1 MIVWAESTA
10 GASVVK
16 TKTQPANQ
24 RLSAVGVPFFVALPA
39 FLPGTIG
46 LLRIQAIGMH
56 PAPHLML
63 AACPT
68 EFHCQGAQRFRVLAF
83 QGGAQLQRRSHRVT
97 QYHTA
102 GIEADDKIGS
112 LLDRRTHA
120 LTMSIAAVGHGHIA
134 WSQGEM
140 LERFA
145 RVDIA
150 DEHLEKL
157 QRHQV
162 HRDMEAMIGACG
174 AWGLNTA
181 GVDHHKA
188 PPLRQ
193 GLHGGQRKHAPQ
205 HRFDPWTT
213 GTQALRHRLVRHG
226 LIEGCKGAC
235 HLAQGFVQATV

>member
-16 TKTQPANQ
+16 TNTQPANQ
-24 RLSAVGVPFFVALPA
+24 EALCCRCAFFVALPA

-46 LLRIQAIGMH
+46 LLRVQAIGMH
-56 PAPHLML
+56 PAPYCML
-63 AACPT
+63 TACRAA
-68 EFHCQGAQRFRVLAF
+68 FHRQGAQRFHVLSF
-83 QGGAQLQRRSHRVT
+83 QGGAKLQRHSHRIT
-97 QYHTA
+97 QDHTE
-102 GIEADDKIGS
+102 GIETYDEICS

-120 LTMSIAAVGHGHIA
+120 LTMGIAAVSHSDIA
-134 WSQGEM
+134 WRQGEM

-157 QRHQV
+157 QGHQV

-181 GVDHHKA
+181 GVDHDKA

-193 GLHGGQRKHAPQ
+193 GIHGG
-205 HRFDPWTT
+205 
-213 GTQALRHRLVRHG
+213 
-226 LIEGCKGAC
+226 
-235 HLAQGFVQATV
+235 